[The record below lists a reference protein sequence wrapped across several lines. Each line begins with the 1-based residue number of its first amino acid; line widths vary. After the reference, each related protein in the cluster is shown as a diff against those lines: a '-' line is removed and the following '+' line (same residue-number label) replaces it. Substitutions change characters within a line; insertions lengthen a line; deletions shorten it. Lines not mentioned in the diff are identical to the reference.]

1 MKKTQKI
8 IEKQSK
14 LGMSKIEL
22 NTLSPLWLRIL
33 NMEEIWIIHYVNY
46 DDKGYSGIQ
55 ALAYEEFRAFELFS
69 ETIFWKYQEEL
80 STGELSRSDF
90 DNIVNN
96 AWRKGEWDNGD
107 WARYTVR
114 KYKLSDYSELDKE
127 YLEAMKD

>member
-1 MKKTQKI
+1 
-8 IEKQSK
+8 
-14 LGMSKIEL
+14 MSKIEP

-33 NMEEIWIIHYVNY
+33 NMEEIWIIHYINY

-55 ALAYEEFRAFELFS
+55 ALAYEEFRAFELLS

-114 KYKLSDYSELDKE
+114 KYTLSDYSVLDEE
-127 YLEAMKD
+127 YLKAISQVKY